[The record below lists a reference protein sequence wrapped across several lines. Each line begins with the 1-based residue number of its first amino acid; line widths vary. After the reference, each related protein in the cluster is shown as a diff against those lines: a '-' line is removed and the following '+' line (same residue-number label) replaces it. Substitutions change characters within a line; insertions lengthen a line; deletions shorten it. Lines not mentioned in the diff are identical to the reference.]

1 MDLPKV
7 PIQLSCFFF
16 IATVQA
22 YTVFT
27 PKCSIPT
34 AEANYVSAPNSRGT
48 LDILL
53 KSIFTIFACTWTIH
67 HPNVPRQ
74 YHGCFGQNPKS
85 KLRGCFNLGLLSW
98 RLKGFLKSTGR
109 MILTIF
115 APEVI
120 IAVAYNDRL
129 AAREDHKLL
138 ETLAKKGDLVD
149 WSLDHT
155 YYANMG
161 GFVIKKTNAEAEIG
175 DGYNLHHLS
184 GRDLYILRK
193 KRCIGTL
200 PNITQRELKDRVKS
214 DSLIKAISITQII
227 WSTARILDR
236 TVYGLAICALE
247 LTVLAFALCAIAI
260 YWLYWD
266 KPKSIGGRIT
276 VDELAT
282 EKGISKAYAYSTRHI
297 FSLKRTQASFS
308 KSETQV
314 QYREAVDGAP
324 LRIDTI
330 REGKEFDNKTFWAL
344 LVGVVLFGGI
354 HIGGWRV
361 EFPSET
367 HQMLWR
373 VATMYSVGCVFIALV
388 AVLLRKI
395 GEKSNGGFLLGT
407 LPRYCSRFLHVVG
420 LLLYVVARLV
430 ILFEM
435 FWTLLFLPPG
445 AYVSSRTF
453 YN

>member
-1 MDLPKV
+1 
-7 PIQLSCFFF
+7 
-16 IATVQA
+16 
-22 YTVFT
+22 
-27 PKCSIPT
+27 
-34 AEANYVSAPNSRGT
+34 
-48 LDILL
+48 
-53 KSIFTIFACTWTIH
+53 
-67 HPNVPRQ
+67 
-74 YHGCFGQNPKS
+74 
-85 KLRGCFNLGLLSW
+85 
-98 RLKGFLKSTGR
+98 

-266 KPKSIGGRIT
+266 KPKSIGVSTTIDRLISYKRIIDILEEARRCGVDINKIEIVENGSTKTESSTSISTEGVVNETCQGRIT

-282 EKGISKAYAYSTRHI
+282 EKGIPKAYAHSTRHI

-330 REGKEFDNKTFWAL
+330 REGKEFDNRTFWAL
-344 LVGVVLFGGI
+344 LVGVMLFGGI

-395 GEKSNGGFLLGT
+395 GEKPNGGFLLGT

>member
-1 MDLPKV
+1 MGLPKI

-16 IATVQA
+16 FVATIQA
-22 YTVFT
+22 YTVFK
-27 PKCSIPT
+27 PKCSAPT
-34 AEANYVSAPNSRGT
+34 AEANYVAAPDSRGT

-74 YHGCFGQNPKS
+74 YHGYVDQNPKS
-85 KLRGCFNLGLLSW
+85 KLCGYLNLGPLSW

-129 AAREDHKLL
+129 ATREDHELLDKLA
-138 ETLAKKGDLVD
+138 EGEEGGKVE

-161 GFVIKKTNAEAEIG
+161 GFVIKKTNAEAETG
-175 DGYNLHHLS
+175 NGYNLHHLS
-184 GRDLYILRK
+184 GRDVYILRK
-193 KRCIGTL
+193 KRCIGKL

-214 DSLIKAISITQII
+214 DSLIKAISISQII

-266 KPKSIGGRIT
+266 KPKSIGVSTTIDRLISYERIKDILVEART
-276 VDELAT
+276 R
-282 EKGISKAYAYSTRHI
+282 AYSTRHI
-297 FSLKRTQASFS
+297 FSLKRTRAFS
-308 KSETQV
+308 S
-314 QYREAVDGAP
+314 RSEAVDGAP

-354 HIGGWRV
+354 HVGGWRV
-361 EFPSET
+361 
-367 HQMLWR
+367 
-373 VATMYSVGCVFIALV
+373 
-388 AVLLRKI
+388 
-395 GEKSNGGFLLGT
+395 
-407 LPRYCSRFLHVVG
+407 
-420 LLLYVVARLV
+420 
-430 ILFEM
+430 
-435 FWTLLFLPPG
+435 
-445 AYVSSRTF
+445 
-453 YN
+453 